1 MLDPIKV
8 TVITPGVNEQGTLD
22 DWGIPAP
29 VVVRFL
35 ESRGIVNEKSGN
47 YTILFLFSMGNTKG
61 KWGTLISELFE
72 FKRHYD
78 QKTPLEEVIP
88 NIAGT
93 YPDRYKGMTLASL
106 SDEMHEYKKQHRMC
120 EKLEKAFS
128 ILPEPAVTYADAYRK
143 MVRGDVELVPLSA
156 MGDRIVA
163 TGIYPYPPGIP
174 ILAPG
179 ERAGSIHGPIIEYL
193 ASLQEFDNSFPGFEH
208 TIHGVETVKG
218 EYQVYCIKE
227 DTP

>member
-8 TVITPGVNEQGTLD
+8 TGITPGVNEQGTLD

-106 SDEMHEYKKQHRMC
+106 SDEMHEYKKQHRTW

-143 MVRGDVELVPLSA
+143 IVRGDVELVPLSA